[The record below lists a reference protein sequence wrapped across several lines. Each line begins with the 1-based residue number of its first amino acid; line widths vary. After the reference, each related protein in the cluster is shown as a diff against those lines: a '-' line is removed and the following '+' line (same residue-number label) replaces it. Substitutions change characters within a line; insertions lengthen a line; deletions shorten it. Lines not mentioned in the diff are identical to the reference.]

1 MEKLGEICE
10 NKKKKYGVN
19 MRKIWGNM
27 EEYGEIR
34 GKHVGIWENMGK
46 YEKIWGNMGNTREIW
61 DHTREVW

>member
-34 GKHVGIWENMGK
+34 GKHVGI
-46 YEKIWGNMGNTREIW
+46 
-61 DHTREVW
+61 